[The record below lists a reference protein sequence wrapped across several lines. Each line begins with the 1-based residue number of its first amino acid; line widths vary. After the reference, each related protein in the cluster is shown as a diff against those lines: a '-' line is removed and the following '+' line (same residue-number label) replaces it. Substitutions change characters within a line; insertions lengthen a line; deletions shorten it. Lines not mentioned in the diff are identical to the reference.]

1 MRVSHFNTFP
11 YGGAATAAK
20 RMHRQL
26 LDVGVDSEFCF
37 HRNDKGVETDSTYKQ
52 INFDEPKFGVL
63 TGSVQRRLH
72 KRRQKKIYQLHND
85 HLALRPP
92 GVETF
97 SMAELPNPTKLNWS
111 NINSDV
117 VHLHWVSFF
126 ADYPSF
132 FSSIPTSVP
141 LVWTLHDM
149 NPFTGGCHYSNQ
161 CTQFRWGCGDCHQVV
176 NSSLNDVS
184 RSTFSTKQDSL
195 KHRDIHVVTPS
206 QWLSD
211 LAQQSKIWPTET
223 NFEVIRLGFDLDQFH
238 PIPKMEARE
247 QLGID
252 TDAVLIG
259 FGAEDLKSE
268 RKGIRH
274 LLNALRIIETQ
285 SEIKTES
292 KIECLLF
299 GSGKIVDTAGLPK
312 LHQLGYVDS
321 PAMQAL
327 IYSAADIVIV
337 PSREDNQPQVGL
349 EAMACE
355 TPVIGFDAG
364 GIPEYVRDGKTG
376 FVAELG
382 NEVHLAERISHLAD
396 NRDLQ
401 ILMGQAGRLM
411 MEDEFEVGCQTQKY
425 LELYQSATRRQLSR
439 AAA

>member
-1 MRVSHFNTFP
+1 
-11 YGGAATAAK
+11 
-20 RMHRQL
+20 
-26 LDVGVDSEFCF
+26 
-37 HRNDKGVETDSTYKQ
+37 
-52 INFDEPKFGVL
+52 
-63 TGSVQRRLH
+63 
-72 KRRQKKIYQLHND
+72 
-85 HLALRPP
+85 
-92 GVETF
+92 
-97 SMAELPNPTKLNWS
+97 
-111 NINSDV
+111 
-117 VHLHWVSFF
+117 
-126 ADYPSF
+126 
-132 FSSIPTSVP
+132 
-141 LVWTLHDM
+141 
-149 NPFTGGCHYSNQ
+149 
-161 CTQFRWGCGDCHQVV
+161 
-176 NSSLNDVS
+176 
-184 RSTFSTKQDSL
+184 
-195 KHRDIHVVTPS
+195 
-206 QWLSD
+206 
-211 LAQQSKIWPTET
+211 
-223 NFEVIRLGFDLDQFH
+223 
-238 PIPKMEARE
+238 MEARE